1 MLTDLQCRKAKPAA
15 KPYKMTDGG
24 GLHLFVTPAGGKHWR
39 YRYEFEGREKLLTI
53 GPYPSVGLTDARD
66 ARDGAKS
73 SLRTGRDPSVAKRV
87 DRAKV
92 SADDSVTFES
102 VAREWYNLNKSRWTP
117 VHADDVSRAYHPLR
131 WKLL

>member
-53 GPYPSVGLTDARD
+53 GPYPSVGLINARD
-66 ARDGAKS
+66 ARDGAKAT
-73 SLRTGRDPSVAKRV
+73 LRTGRDPSVAKRV

-92 SADDSVTFES
+92 SADDSVT
-102 VAREWYNLNKSRWTP
+102 
-117 VHADDVSRAYHPLR
+117 
-131 WKLL
+131 